1 MKKKNGVTWFL
12 AGIGM
17 VLFFQSIINMEATAS
32 ITLGTLLFAFVGWQ
46 LKQTQRVQY
55 KKWLLPIIFS
65 LSLILGACGTGS
77 AITTESTSSSTNITK
92 SSKTSE
98 SSTKDTTEISKEKAK
113 KKELEN
119 LTKQAQQEVEKAEKE
134 PTRDQL
140 NIALTAIGKIPGGS
154 SALTERTNKVEQ
166 TIVTAEKKAAEEK
179 RVAEEKAAEA
189 KRIAEEQRVAEE
201 KAAAEAKRV
210 AEEQAAAEAKRVADE
225 QAAAEAKRIAD
236 EQAEQARV
244 AAEQAAAAQ
253 AAAQQNQ
260 NQQMVYIAPDSG
272 RKYHYNPNCRGLNNA
287 NSVVSIP
294 LSEAPGSYG
303 LCGFED

>member
-1 MKKKNGVTWFL
+1 MKKKNGITWLFW
-12 AGIGM
+12 GIGM
-17 VLFFQSIINMEATAS
+17 ILFFQSIINMEVTAS
-32 ITLGTLLFAFVGWQ
+32 ITLGTLLFTLVGWQ
-46 LKQTQRVQY
+46 LKQMQRGQR
-55 KKWLLPIIFS
+55 KKWLLPILFS

-77 AITTESTSSSTNITK
+77 AVTTETTSSSTHITK

-119 LTKQAQQEVEKAEKE
+119 LTKHAQQEVEKAEKE

-140 NIALTAIGKIPGGS
+140 KVALAAIERIPGGS
-154 SALTERTNKVEQ
+154 STLTERANKVEQ
-166 TIVTAEKKAAEEK
+166 TIVTTEKKAEEEK

-189 KRIAEEQRVAEE
+189 KRVAEEQRVAEE

-236 EQAEQARV
+236 EQAEQARI
-244 AAEQAAAAQ
+244 AEEQAAAAQ

-272 RKYHYNPNCRGLNNA
+272 RKYHYDPNCRGLNNA

-294 LSEAPGSYG
+294 LSEAQGSYG

>member
-166 TIVTAEKKAAEEK
+166 TIVTAEKRQQKKNASLRK
-179 RVAEEKAAEA
+179 RPLKPNELLKNSESPKKKLRLKLNVSLKSRLQLKLNVLPMSRLQLKLSGSPMNKQNKLESLRNKPSLR
-189 KRIAEEQRVAEE
+189 KLQPSKIKTNKWFILLRILVEN
-201 KAAAEAKRV
+201 
-210 AEEQAAAEAKRVADE
+210 
-225 QAAAEAKRIAD
+225 IT
-236 EQAEQARV
+236 
-244 AAEQAAAAQ
+244 
-253 AAAQQNQ
+253 
-260 NQQMVYIAPDSG
+260 IIPI
-272 RKYHYNPNCRGLNNA
+272 
-287 NSVVSIP
+287 VV
-294 LSEAPGSYG
+294 G
-303 LCGFED
+303 

>member
-1 MKKKNGVTWFL
+1 
-12 AGIGM
+12 
-17 VLFFQSIINMEATAS
+17 MEATAS

-201 KAAAEAKRV
+201 KAAAEAKR
-210 AEEQAAAEAKRVADE
+210 
-225 QAAAEAKRIAD
+225 IAD

-244 AAEQAAAAQ
+244 AAEQVAAAQ

-294 LSEAPGSYG
+294 LSEAQGSYG